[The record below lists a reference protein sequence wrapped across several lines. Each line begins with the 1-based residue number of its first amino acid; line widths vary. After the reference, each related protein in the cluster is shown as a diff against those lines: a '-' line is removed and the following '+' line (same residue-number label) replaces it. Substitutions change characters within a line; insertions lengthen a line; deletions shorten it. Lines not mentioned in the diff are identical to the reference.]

1 MLSGCKFK
9 TCFCAATGSHTLRS
23 SYVCYSF
30 HLEEQLC
37 VKSKISLPATG
48 QSKQR
53 ACSSGQKNK
62 STKSHH
68 IMWPKSRN
76 AHGHEPR
83 QLTIFCLCY
92 VSTLTTTVAT
102 WLASLGCLSS
112 PNSVQFKFIYIIK
125 SQQQLPHGA
134 LNCKDPTII
143 VPQFLTSNLWWSKV
157 TVTVSLKFLIFFS
170 LHLKEISTNLAKVF
184 RLQGKIIRFWWSRA
198 YSYSYTET

>member
-62 STKSHH
+62 STK
-68 IMWPKSRN
+68 
-76 AHGHEPR
+76 A
-83 QLTIFCLCY
+83 
-92 VSTLTTTVAT
+92 TTSCGLKAEMHMDM
-102 WLASLGCLSS
+102 
-112 PNSVQFKFIYIIK
+112 
-125 SQQQLPHGA
+125 SQG
-134 LNCKDPTII
+134 
-143 VPQFLTSNLWWSKV
+143 S
-157 TVTVSLKFLIFFS
+157 
-170 LHLKEISTNLAKVF
+170 
-184 RLQGKIIRFWWSRA
+184 
-198 YSYSYTET
+198 